1 MFISLSSSFTG
12 NACAIRDSIN
22 TYITESGENQFFD
35 YLVTS
40 MKSVNQILEG
50 KEIQFESD
58 YIYPNPLDMTSI
70 NFKDFDLITSHHDI
84 KEFNNNSI
92 TEITEKYNRRYNRL
106 INLIKNKDKIYFIRY
121 CRNTENLEEDE
132 IHKFYQNIKSIN
144 PFLSFYFILISDD
157 DSLKIPT
164 SLSKENFIYINL
176 NKHITQEAI
185 DEEDYYQK
193 IIKTYKCVF
202 EIVKN

>member
-92 TEITEKYNRRYNRL
+92 TEITEKYNHL
-106 INLIKNKDKIYFIRY
+106 LFQESMGKVPASKNEKQTIQSTFGSIEVKKKDI
-121 CRNTENLEEDE
+121 
-132 IHKFYQNIKSIN
+132 Q
-144 PFLSFYFILISDD
+144 
-157 DSLKIPT
+157 
-164 SLSKENFIYINL
+164 
-176 NKHITQEAI
+176 
-185 DEEDYYQK
+185 
-193 IIKTYKCVF
+193 
-202 EIVKN
+202 

>member
-1 MFISLSSSFTG
+1 MHW
-12 NACAIRDSIN
+12 
-22 TYITESGENQFFD
+22 
-35 YLVTS
+35 
-40 MKSVNQILEG
+40 VNCLG
-50 KEIQFESD
+50 F
-58 YIYPNPLDMTSI
+58 P
-70 NFKDFDLITSHHDI
+70 
-84 KEFNNNSI
+84 
-92 TEITEKYNRRYNRL
+92 
-106 INLIKNKDKIYFIRY
+106 
-121 CRNTENLEEDE
+121 
-132 IHKFYQNIKSIN
+132 

-176 NKHITQEAI
+176 NKHITREAL